1 MSRWQRTLYIMF
13 FARLVTAVGFSIVFP
28 FLPLYVDFLGT
39 NTNLSV
45 EFLAGAVFS
54 AQAFTMMI
62 ASPIWGAVAD
72 RYGRKL
78 MVARSM
84 FGGTLIIG
92 LMAFV
97 TSAEQLV
104 LLRAI
109 QGCITG
115 VASATNALVA
125 SVTPRERTGYAMGL
139 MQLATWS
146 GVAVGP
152 VMGGVMADTLG
163 FSTTFLA
170 TAALLFIAGVLVW
183 LGIEEDFTPSEKTK
197 AAQQAGIMSGWRNIL
212 AAPGVTTT
220 YMLRFTSW
228 MGRTM
233 IVPIAPLV
241 IINLMGPNADNIA
254 SLTGLMTGVAAAA
267 GTLSALYFGRLGD
280 KIGHETVFV
289 WGATFTAFLY
299 IPQFF
304 VNDVWQLVVLQGL
317 TGAGAGTVL
326 PSLSALLAKFTTR
339 GEEGA
344 VYGLE
349 NSIMAASR
357 TISPM
362 VGPAIAVWFG
372 LRSTFLLAALL
383 FFISVLI
390 ARYQLPGSGASGS
403 SAKSAALLPSSPV
416 SRRRPA

>member
-1 MSRWQRTLYIMF
+1 MQRWQRILYIMF
-13 FARLVTAVGFSIVFP
+13 FARLVTAVGFSIIFP
-28 FLPLYVDFLGT
+28 FLPLYVNVLGSS
-39 NTNLSV
+39 TNLSV

-54 AQAFTMMI
+54 AQAFTMML
-62 ASPIWGAVAD
+62 ASPLWGAIAD

-78 MVARSM
+78 MVERSM

-92 LMAFV
+92 LMAFA

-152 VMGGVMADTLG
+152 IMGGVMADTFG

-170 TAALLFIAGVLVW
+170 TAVLLFIAGVLVW
-183 LGIEEDFTPSEKTK
+183 RGVDEDFTPNTDDKKSQPGFLGAWK
-197 AAQQAGIMSGWRNIL
+197 QIL
-212 AAPGVTTT
+212 LAPGVSTT
-220 YMLRFTSW
+220 YVLRFTSW

-241 IINLMGPNADNIA
+241 VISLMHSGAQNIA
-254 SLTGLMTGVAAAA
+254 TITGLMTGVAAGA

-280 KIGHETVFV
+280 RIGHRIVFI
-289 WGATFTAFLY
+289 WGATFTALLY
-299 IPQFF
+299 VPQFF
-304 VNDVWQLVVLQGL
+304 VSDVWQLLVLQGL
-317 TGAGAGTVL
+317 TGAGAGSVL
-326 PSLSALLAKFTTR
+326 PSLSALLAKFTR
-339 GEEGA
+339 PGEEGA

-349 NSIMAASR
+349 NSIIAASR

-362 VGPAIAVWFG
+362 IGPAVALWFG

-383 FFISVLI
+383 FFISMLI
-390 ARYQLPGSGASGS
+390 ARYQLPGPR
-403 SAKSAALLPSSPV
+403 LPQKQRATKFLPHT
-416 SRRRPA
+416 A

>member
-1 MSRWQRTLYIMF
+1 MQRWQRTLYIMF
-13 FARLVTAVGFSIVFP
+13 FARLVTAVGFSIIFP
-28 FLPLYVDFLGT
+28 FLPLYVSFLGSS
-39 NTNLSV
+39 TNLSV

-54 AQAFTMMI
+54 AQAFTMMF

-78 MVARSM
+78 MVERAM

-109 QGCITG
+109 QGTITG
-115 VASATNALVA
+115 VASASNALVA
-125 SVTPRERTGYAMGL
+125 SQVPRERMGYAMGM

-152 VMGGVMADTLG
+152 VMGGVMADVFG

-170 TAALLFIAGVLVW
+170 TAALLFLAGLLVW
-183 LGIEEDFTPSEKTK
+183 RGVEEDFTPQESEDRPEQGFFS
-197 AAQQAGIMSGWRNIL
+197 AWQRIL
-212 AAPGVTTT
+212 AAPGVSTT
-220 YMLRFTSW
+220 YLLRFTSW

-241 IINLMGPNADNIA
+241 VVSLMHSGADNIA
-254 SLTGLMTGVAAAA
+254 TITGLMTGVAAGA

-280 KIGHETVFV
+280 RIGHRHVFI
-289 WGATFTAFLY
+289 WGTTATALLY
-299 IPQFF
+299 VPQFF
-304 VNDVWQLVVLQGL
+304 VTDVWQLVVLQAM
-317 TGAGAGTVL
+317 TGAGAGSVL
-326 PSLSALLAKFTTR
+326 PSLSALLAKFTQP

-349 NSIMAASR
+349 NSIIAASR

-362 VGPAIAVWFG
+362 IGPAIAIWFG

-383 FFISVLI
+383 FFISMLI
-390 ARYQLPGSGASGS
+390 ARFQLPGPGAPRQSKPARLVPRSASGP
-403 SAKSAALLPSSPV
+403 AA
-416 SRRRPA
+416 